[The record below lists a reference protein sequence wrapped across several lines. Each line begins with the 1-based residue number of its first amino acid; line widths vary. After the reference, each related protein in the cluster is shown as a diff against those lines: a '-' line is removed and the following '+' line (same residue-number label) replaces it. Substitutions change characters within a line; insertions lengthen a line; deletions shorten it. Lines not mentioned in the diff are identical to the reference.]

1 MTEIE
6 TWRTWESQTING
18 IFPLRRFL
26 GKSNHSVVFLTESAA
41 HKLPSAAIKLL
52 PADAALAEGKLA
64 QWRRAA
70 DLSHPNLLRIF
81 DTGRCKLGGHPFL
94 YLVMEYA
101 EQTLAQILPQRA
113 LTSEEVRELLH
124 PTLDAL
130 GFLHGRSMV
139 HGQLKPANF
148 LVVDD
153 QLKLASDTIRAT
165 GAAATSISKPS
176 VYDPPEVRNGAMA
189 AAGDIWGLGVTL
201 TEALTQNTPSRNAEQ
216 PETVC
221 LPIAIPGAFA
231 YTLRQCLSH
240 NPANRPTIS
249 ELKAEFGTAQTANSV
264 APSSVAPSSVPPSSV
279 SPSGVPPSGV
289 PSASRVPPRGVPPTA
304 PPDSSPS
311 PSGPPGDEAA
321 DGSSKLRLLAAGV
334 AASFIALVVI
344 WAFMRPFRAHSPS
357 QPASPSSAVHPALQQ
372 PAAAAPVAA
381 AATAPKT
388 SISEGSV
395 LHEEIPILS
404 RSTRR
409 SIHGRVTIPV
419 HVTVDRNGN
428 VTAGTLESRDASG
441 FFRRLALEAAKKWK
455 FTQAE
460 SQTVRAWLI
469 KFELSRDGA
478 AAQAVPLAAAS

>member
-6 TWRTWESQTING
+6 TWRKWESQTING
-18 IFPLRRFL
+18 IYPLRRFL

-41 HKLPSAAIKLL
+41 QKLPSAAIKLL

-113 LTSEEVRELLH
+113 LTSEEVRELLN
-124 PTLDAL
+124 PTLDVL
-130 GFLHGRSMV
+130 GLLHGRSMV

-153 QLKLASDTIRAT
+153 QLKLASDTIRAA
-165 GAAATSISKPS
+165 GAAATAISKPA
-176 VYDPPEVRNGAMA
+176 VYDPPEAGNGVMT

-221 LPIAIPGAFA
+221 LPITLPGAFA
-231 YTLRQCLSH
+231 YTLRRCLSH

-249 ELKAEFGTAQTANSV
+249 DLKTEFGTAQTANSV
-264 APSSVAPSSVPPSSV
+264 APRELPSDVPSA
-279 SPSGVPPSGV
+279 SGVPPRVV
-289 PSASRVPPRGVPPTA
+289 PAGQ
-304 PPDSSPS
+304 PDSSPT
-311 PSGPPGDEAA
+311 PSGSPADEAA
-321 DGSSKLRLLAAGV
+321 HSSSKLRLLVAGV
-334 AASFIALVVI
+334 AASFIALVVV
-344 WAFMRPFRAHSPS
+344 WAFMRPFRAHTPS
-357 QPASPSSAVHPALQQ
+357 QPASPSSAVHTTLQQ
-372 PAAAAPVAA
+372 PAAAAQVAA
-381 AATAPKT
+381 AAMAPKT
-388 SISEGSV
+388 LISEGSV
-395 LHEEIPILS
+395 VHEELPVLS

-419 HVTVDRNGN
+419 QVTVDRNGN

-441 FFRRLALEAAKKWK
+441 FFRRLALEAARKWK
-455 FTQAE
+455 FTPAQ

-469 KFELSRDGA
+469 KFELSRGGA